1 VITTAHS
8 PKHPLPPGCLPRG
21 LSEEQAA
28 YDIGVKSTE
37 TFRKMICDGEM
48 PQPRKARGRNSW
60 DVRDL
65 DAYYDRLPY
74 REEANGLISISTTT
88 VTHDNMWD

>member
-1 VITTAHS
+1 
-8 PKHPLPPGCLPRG
+8 
-21 LSEEQAA
+21 
-28 YDIGVKSTE
+28 VKSVE
-37 TFRKMICDGEM
+37 TFRKMVSDGEM

-60 DVRDL
+60 DIRDL

-74 REEANGLISISTTT
+74 REETNGLISISTMT